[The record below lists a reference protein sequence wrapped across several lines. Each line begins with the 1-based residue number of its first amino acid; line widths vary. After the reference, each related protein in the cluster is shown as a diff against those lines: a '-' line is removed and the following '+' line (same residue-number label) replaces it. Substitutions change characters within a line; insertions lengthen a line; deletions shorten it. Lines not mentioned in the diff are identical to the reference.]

1 MSRRAFARGPRSSL
15 PQASEICKVTETRHS
30 VEGQVVRA
38 LGSIG
43 VATLTSR
50 ILGFGRDMVV
60 ALVFGAGPVTD
71 AFFVAFRIPNILRR
85 LLAEGALS
93 TAVIPVFT
101 DYLVKGPRGEFL
113 RMLRAVLAVGLTV
126 LTVITLLGMLLA
138 PWLVPLIAP
147 GFAGDDAQRELTV
160 SLTRAMF
167 PYLLLVGL
175 SALAMGVLNA
185 HGRFFAAALGPAIQN
200 IGIIVCVLALA
211 SRMSP
216 PIMALA
222 VGVLVGGL
230 AQLIVQIPDLRR
242 CDALVSPSR
251 EWNHAALG
259 RIAHLL
265 LPAVFGLAAVQVSV
279 FVNTLLA
286 SFLPAGSISFL
297 YYADRVMEFPL
308 GVFGIALASASLPAM
323 SRQAAVG
330 DTRALAGT
338 LNFALRLSFYVAWP
352 ATVGLVLFRTPI
364 TRVLFERGHFTA
376 ADTTATAYALACYAV
391 GLPAFSAARIA
402 AQAFYAVRAPGTAVR
417 LGALSVAAN
426 VIAAVALMGPLG
438 HAGLALASSI
448 GAYVN
453 LLTLV
458 WAARR
463 RFGRLGGRALLTSTG
478 RTLALSVPMV
488 VWCLAVLAWWPGD
501 GSFQREAMW
510 LAAGIGGGAA
520 LFLAVTGLAR
530 TPEAAALVRMLPGR
544 RRQ

>member
-1 MSRRAFARGPRSSL
+1 M
-15 PQASEICKVTETRHS
+15 TETRHT

-43 VATLTSR
+43 VATLASR

-101 DYLVKGPRGEFL
+101 DYLVNRPRDEFL
-113 RMLRAVLAVGLTV
+113 RMLRAVLAAALAV
-126 LTVITLLGMLLA
+126 LTAITVLGMLSA

-147 GFAGDDAQRELTV
+147 GFTGDEAQRDLTV
-160 SLTRAMF
+160 SLTRTMF

-185 HGRFFAAALGPAIQN
+185 HGRFFASALGPAVQN
-200 IGIIVCVLALA
+200 VGIILSVLALA
-211 SRMSP
+211 TRVSP
-216 PIMALA
+216 PIMAVA

-230 AQLIVQIPDLRR
+230 GQLLVQIPDLQRSGTLL
-242 CDALVSPSR
+242 APAP
-251 EWNHAALG
+251 EWRHPALG
-259 RIAHLL
+259 RIARLL
-265 LPAVFGLAAVQVSV
+265 LPAVFGLAAVQVTV

-286 SFLPAGSISFL
+286 SLLPPGSISFL

-323 SRQAAVG
+323 SRQAAAG

-338 LNFALRLSFYVAWP
+338 LNFALRLSLYVAWP

-364 TRVLFERGHFTA
+364 TRVLFERGHFSA
-376 ADTTATAYALACYAV
+376 EDTVATAYALACYAL

-417 LGALSVAAN
+417 LGVLSVVAN
-426 VIAAVALMGPLG
+426 VVAAFALMGPLG
-438 HAGLALASSI
+438 HGGLALASSI
-448 GAYVN
+448 GAYDN
-453 LLTLV
+453 LVTLV

-463 RFGRLGGRALLTSTG
+463 RFGRMGGRALLASTV
-478 RTLALSVPMV
+478 RTLALSVPMI
-488 VWCLAVLAWWPGD
+488 VWCLAVLAWWPTAA
-501 GSFQREAMW
+501 SFHREALW
-510 LAAGIGGGAA
+510 LAAGVGGGAA
-520 LFLAVTGLAR
+520 LFLIAGRLAR
-530 TPEAAALVRMLPGR
+530 APEAVALLRMLPGR
-544 RRQ
+544 GRE